1 MQIVDLS
8 YLEDVSET
16 ISVCGGVLVE
26 VDAIASASGDSS
38 FTYTYTVTKA
48 KELKNGGA
56 IARGRGI
63 AIAQGDDPFAQVFV
77 YGEGDEVYGKVRT
90 RYRKHR
96 NLTISKGK
104 IVAIDHP

>member
-16 ISVCGGVLVE
+16 TSICGGVLVE
-26 VDAIASASGDSS
+26 VEAIATTTGDSG
-38 FTYTYTVTKA
+38 YTYTSTTTRA
-48 KELKNGGA
+48 RELKNGGA

-63 AIAQGDDPFAQVFV
+63 AIAQGDDPYAQVFV

-90 RYRKHR
+90 KYRKHR
-96 NLTISKGK
+96 NLTISKGR
-104 IVAIDHP
+104 IVAIDYP